1 MAKSNAVIIKRVK
14 KSDAGH
20 HGGAWKVAYAD
31 FVTAMMA
38 FFLLLWLL
46 NATTNAQK
54 RGIADYFAPTVAS
67 KSTTSGS
74 GGVLG
79 GRSPTEPGSQVS
91 STAPAGI
98 TTSFTPPQDFQENDE
113 DNSPGQAPNPNDQD
127 SNSNG
132 NPNSARPTPNPNG
145 QPSGAG
151 PTNAAGQAGQTGQSG
166 AAGQDNASGQT
177 GQTNASSNNPFL
189 PFNTSSSAAQTNPY
203 AAPPTPAPD
212 QTDTSTGG
220 AHGKISDKQFEKL
233 KAESEEKQFQKAQFD
248 LQQAI
253 QQVPDLKS
261 LAKNLLIDRTEEG
274 LRIQIVDQE
283 KTAMFDTGS
292 TSMSSQAQKLMAL
305 VSQAIT
311 KLPNKISITG
321 HTDATPYSGRTD
333 YTNWELS
340 ADRANTARRAL
351 ISQGFPE
358 ARIATVV
365 GKADTDNFIKD
376 NAFDPRNRRI
386 SIVVLRENK
395 LPATSGPA
403 GPDDGASAV
412 APGSGP

>member
-1 MAKSNAVIIKRVK
+1 
-14 KSDAGH
+14 
-20 HGGAWKVAYAD
+20 
-31 FVTAMMA
+31 
-38 FFLLLWLL
+38 
-46 NATTNAQK
+46 
-54 RGIADYFAPTVAS
+54 
-67 KSTTSGS
+67 
-74 GGVLG
+74 
-79 GRSPTEPGSQVS
+79 
-91 STAPAGI
+91 
-98 TTSFTPPQDFQENDE
+98 
-113 DNSPGQAPNPNDQD
+113 
-127 SNSNG
+127 
-132 NPNSARPTPNPNG
+132 
-145 QPSGAG
+145 
-151 PTNAAGQAGQTGQSG
+151 
-166 AAGQDNASGQT
+166 
-177 GQTNASSNNPFL
+177 
-189 PFNTSSSAAQTNPY
+189 
-203 AAPPTPAPD
+203 
-212 QTDTSTGG
+212 
-220 AHGKISDKQFEKL
+220 
-233 KAESEEKQFQKAQFD
+233 
-248 LQQAI
+248 
-253 QQVPDLKS
+253 
-261 LAKNLLIDRTEEG
+261 
-274 LRIQIVDQE
+274 
-283 KTAMFDTGS
+283 MFDTGS